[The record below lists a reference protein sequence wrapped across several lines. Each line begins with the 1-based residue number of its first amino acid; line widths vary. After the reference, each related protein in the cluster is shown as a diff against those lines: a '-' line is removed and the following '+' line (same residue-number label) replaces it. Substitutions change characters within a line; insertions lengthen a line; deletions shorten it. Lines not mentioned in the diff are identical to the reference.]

1 MGSKSIYILEAD
13 PTRYGGIQGFVR
25 TLAGYLPR
33 NQTFLLAYYGGLAE
47 DRAVSTPLI
56 RLNGKDD
63 RNTRWKRV
71 YLSGSSFQRNLALL
85 LDIPRIRKNMRRL
98 LPGGD
103 TLVLNSAFAMT
114 FLCPRSV
121 LRSNRVILVQHTA
134 PHMMRRRAFDFGGL
148 FRSLKIACFRQFV
161 DTFVM
166 LSPYEKAE
174 LSSWLPLEGK
184 RCPVIRHTMAF
195 PENLPADFPRS
206 AAVLARLIPLKRIDR
221 VIACARLLP
230 DVQFN
235 IYGDGPEK
243 ALLEKMADGL
253 NNVFF
258 RGYTSDIDAVFRE
271 NSILLITSD
280 YEGYCISGIEACV
293 RGRPVIV
300 LNTYP
305 AANDLVEDHVSGI
318 VLDDFSPEALAN
330 AVGEVLADP
339 RRYRDGALKHRELY
353 SQKRAEADW
362 NRLIV
367 GEKDA
372 ENHN

>member
-1 MGSKSIYILEAD
+1 MNKVYILEAD
-13 PTRYGGIQGFVR
+13 PTRFGGIQKFCL
-25 TLAGYLPR
+25 TLAGFFPD
-33 NQTFLLAYYGGLAE
+33 QAVLLAYYGALAG
-47 DRAVSTPLI
+47 DRTTAAPVV
-56 RLNGKDD
+56 RLNTGK
-63 RNTRWKRV
+63 RRA
-71 YLSGSSFQRNLALL
+71 YLSRSGLLRALALAS
-85 LDIPRIRKNMRRL
+85 DIPGIRKNMKKNM
-98 LPGGD
+98 PGGD

-134 PHMMRRRAFDFGGL
+134 PRMMRRRAFDFGGL
-148 FRSLKIACFRQFV
+148 FRSLKISCFRKYV

-166 LSPYEKAE
+166 LSPYEKADF
-174 LSSWLPLEGK
+174 SRWLPLEGK
-184 RCPVIRHTMAF
+184 RCPVILHAMAF

-318 VLDDFSPEALAN
+318 VLDDFSPEALAS

-353 SQKRAEADW
+353 RPERAEADW
-362 NRLIV
+362 KRLIA
-367 GEKDA
+367 EEEDA
-372 ENHN
+372 EIHNRH